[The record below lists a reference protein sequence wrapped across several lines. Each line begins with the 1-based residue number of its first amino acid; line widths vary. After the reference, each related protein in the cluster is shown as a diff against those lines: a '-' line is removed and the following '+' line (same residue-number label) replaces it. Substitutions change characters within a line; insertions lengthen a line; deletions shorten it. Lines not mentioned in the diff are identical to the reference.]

1 MRQNL
6 LAPNVINLSSRHL
19 SNDEISLNTK
29 GLKFVPTPEHI
40 NKVKIKEEIEVYG
53 KKLRLM

>member
-1 MRQNL
+1 M